1 MAVVTEGPMSTLQI
15 SNPDFALRVR
25 ESFLRQ
31 AFMAHIGAV
40 LSEVTPGRCVIDLPF
55 SEELTQQHGFFHGGI
70 IGTLADNAC
79 GYAAFT
85 LAPVDASILTVE
97 YKINFVSPGDGER
110 LVARAEV
117 VRPGRSLVVCRC
129 DVLAMKNDTEKL
141 AATALATM
149 MLMHG
154 REDDRVAKMTEAAT
168 DAVTLQSGGNEN
180 DPE

>member
-1 MAVVTEGPMSTLQI
+1 
-15 SNPDFALRVR
+15 
-25 ESFLRQ
+25 
-31 AFMAHIGAV
+31 MAHIGAV
-40 LSEVTPGRCVIDLPF
+40 LSEVTPGGCVIDLPF
-55 SEELTQQHGFFHGGI
+55 REELTQQHGFFHGGI

-97 YKINFVSPGDGER
+97 YKLNFVSPGDGER
-110 LVARAEV
+110 LIARAEI

-129 DVLAMKNDTEKL
+129 DVLVLKKDTEKL

-154 REDDRVAKMTEAAT
+154 HEDGRVAKMTGAAT
-168 DAVTLQSGGNEN
+168 DAVTMQSGGNEN

>member
-1 MAVVTEGPMSTLQI
+1 MIDVNVNESPMSRIQTP
-15 SNPDFALRVR
+15 NPDFAERVR
-25 ESFLRQ
+25 ESFARQ

-40 LSEVTPGRCVIDLPF
+40 LSDVQPGRCEINLPYR
-55 SEELTQQHGFFHGGI
+55 EELTQQHGFFHGGI

-85 LAPVDASILTVE
+85 LAPADASILTVE
-97 YKINFVSPGDGER
+97 YKMNIVSPGDGER

-117 VRPGRSLVVCRC
+117 VRPGRSLVVCRG
-129 DVLAMKNDTEKL
+129 DVYAVKNDTEKL

-154 REDDRVAKMTEAAT
+154 REDDR
-168 DAVTLQSGGNEN
+168 SGN
-180 DPE
+180 

>member
-1 MAVVTEGPMSTLQI
+1 MIDVNVNESPMSRFQTP
-15 SNPDFALRVR
+15 NPDYAVRVR
-25 ESFLRQ
+25 ESFARQ

-40 LSEVTPGRCVIDLPF
+40 LSDVTPGRCVIDLPYR
-55 SEELTQQHGFFHGGI
+55 EELTQQHGFFHGGI

-85 LAPVDASILTVE
+85 LAPADASILTVE
-97 YKINFVSPGDGER
+97 YKMNIVSPGDGEQ
-110 LVARAEV
+110 LVARADV

-129 DVLAMKNDTEKL
+129 DVLAVKNGTEKL

-154 REDDRVAKMTEAAT
+154 REDDR
-168 DAVTLQSGGNEN
+168 GGN
-180 DPE
+180 

>member
-1 MAVVTEGPMSTLQI
+1 MIDVNVNEGPMSRIQTP
-15 SNPDFALRVR
+15 NPDFAERVR
-25 ESFLRQ
+25 ESFARQ

-40 LSEVTPGRCVIDLPF
+40 LSDVTPGRCEINLPYR
-55 SEELTQQHGFFHGGI
+55 EELTQQHGFFHGGI

-85 LAPVDASILTVE
+85 LAPADASILTVE
-97 YKINFVSPGDGER
+97 YKMNIVSPGEGER

-117 VRPGRSLVVCRC
+117 VRPGRSLVVCRG
-129 DVLAMKNDTEKL
+129 DVYAVKNDTEKL

-154 REDDRVAKMTEAAT
+154 REDDR
-168 DAVTLQSGGNEN
+168 SGN
-180 DPE
+180 

>member
-1 MAVVTEGPMSTLQI
+1 MIDVNVNEGPMSRFQTP
-15 SNPDFALRVR
+15 NPDFAGRVR
-25 ESFLRQ
+25 ESFARQ

-40 LSEVTPGRCVIDLPF
+40 LSDVAPGRCVIDLPYR
-55 SEELTQQHGFFHGGI
+55 EELTQQHGFFHGGI

-85 LAPVDASILTVE
+85 LAPADASILTVE
-97 YKINFVSPGDGER
+97 YKMNIVSPGEGEQ
-110 LVARAEV
+110 LVARSDV

-129 DVLAMKNDTEKL
+129 DVLAVKNGTEKL

-154 REDDRVAKMTEAAT
+154 REDDR
-168 DAVTLQSGGNEN
+168 SGN
-180 DPE
+180 

>member
-1 MAVVTEGPMSTLQI
+1 MNVNEGPMSVIQTP
-15 SNPDFALRVR
+15 NPDFAGRVR
-25 ESFLRQ
+25 ESFARQ
-31 AFMAHIGAV
+31 AFMVHIGAV
-40 LSEVTPGRCVIDLPF
+40 LLDVAPGRCVIDLPF
-55 SEELTQQHGFFHGGI
+55 REELTQQHGFFHGGI

-85 LAPVDASILTVE
+85 LAPADASILTVE
-97 YKINFVSPGDGER
+97 YKMNIVSPGDGER

-129 DVLAMKNDTEKL
+129 DVLAVKDGSEKL

-154 REDDRVAKMTEAAT
+154 REDDR
-168 DAVTLQSGGNEN
+168 SGG
-180 DPE
+180 